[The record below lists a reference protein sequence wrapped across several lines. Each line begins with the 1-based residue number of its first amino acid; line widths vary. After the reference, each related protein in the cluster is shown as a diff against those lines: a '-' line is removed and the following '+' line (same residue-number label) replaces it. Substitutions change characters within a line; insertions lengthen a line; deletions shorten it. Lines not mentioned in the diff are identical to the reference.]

1 MLTRKILAHAI
12 ACIISTAAACANSAE
27 QSSAKTAET
36 PRPWMKSSLTA
47 DQRADLILKEMT
59 QDEKLK
65 LVFGHFGTD
74 MPWKNFKK
82 HPAALPHSAGYVE
95 GVPRLGI
102 PAQFETDAGLGV
114 AAQGTG
120 PNAREGTSL
129 PAGIATAATWNLD
142 LAYKGGA
149 MIGAEARATGFNVM
163 LAGGVNL
170 LREPRNGRNF
180 EYAGEDPLL
189 AGTMVAAQIN
199 GIQSNHIISTLKH
212 FAINNQ
218 ETGRFTLD
226 AKIEDASARMSDLL
240 AMQFAIEKSDPGSIM
255 CAYNRVNGY
264 YACENDYLLN
274 QVLKTDWAYRGYV
287 MSDWGATHSTV
298 AAANNG
304 LDQESGWEFDVT
316 PYFSGALKEA
326 VSNGFVP
333 QARLD
338 NMLKRILRSMFDKG
352 LFDYPVAA
360 KGKIDYAAHA
370 LVSQRDA
377 EEGIVLLK
385 NDKNLLPLNSSL
397 KKIAIIGSHA
407 DVGVLAGGGSSLVYP
422 IGGSAVKGIEPLIW
436 PGPVVFHPSSPMKAI
451 QRHAP
456 QAQVSFN
463 AGTDLKAAAKLA
475 AEADVVIVFATQ
487 WVGEALDA
495 RTLSL
500 PSNQDALI
508 SAMAAAN
515 PKIVVVLET
524 GGPVTMPWINQVG
537 SVMEAWY
544 PGTGGGEAIASVL
557 FGAVNPSGR
566 LPASFPVSESQL
578 PRPILDG
585 DPATPD
591 ARFEV
596 KYHEGAAVGYKW
608 FDLKGYK
615 PLFPFGHG
623 LSYTQFA
630 YSGLTGKTVNGNL
643 QVSFTVTNTG
653 KVKGKDVPQVYV
665 SPSQNNWEAPKRLGG
680 WDKVELMPGESKS
693 VSLSVDPR
701 LLGMYDSATKT
712 WRIAAAG
719 YKVTVAHNA
728 GDLAP
733 SSVTV
738 NLAARTLN
746 VLGKDL
752 K

>member
-1 MLTRKILAHAI
+1 MFTPKILVLAI
-12 ACIISTAAACANSAE
+12 ACFLSAT
-27 QSSAKTAET
+27 STAET
-36 PRPWMKSSLTA
+36 LRPWMNVSLTA
-47 DQRADLILKEMT
+47 DQRADLVLKEMT

-82 HPAALPHSAGYVE
+82 HPVAIPHSAGYVE

-120 PNAREGTSL
+120 PTAREGTSL
-129 PAGIATAATWNLD
+129 PSGLATAATWNLE

-149 MIGAEARATGFNVM
+149 MIGAEARSNGFNVM
-163 LAGGVNL
+163 LAGGINL

-189 AGTMVAAQIN
+189 AGTIVAAQIN
-199 GIQSNHIISTLKH
+199 GIQSNHVISTLKH
-212 FAINNQ
+212 FAFNNQ

-226 AKIEDASARMSDLL
+226 AKINDTSARMSDLL
-240 AMQFAIEKSDPGSIM
+240 AMQIALEKSDPGSIM
-255 CAYNRVNGY
+255 CAYNRVNGF

-304 LDQESGWEFDVT
+304 LDQESGWEFDVV

-326 VSNGFVP
+326 VNNGFV
-333 QARLD
+333 AHSRLD
-338 NMLKRILRSMFDKG
+338 NMLKRILRTMFDKG
-352 LFDYPVAA
+352 LFEHPVSVT
-360 KGKIDYAAHA
+360 KIDYATHA

-385 NDKNLLPLNSSL
+385 NSQNLLPLNANL

-436 PGPVVFHPSSPMKAI
+436 PGPVVFHPSSPLKAI
-451 QRHAP
+451 ARYAP
-456 QAQVSFN
+456 QAQVSFD

-475 AEADVVIVFATQ
+475 AQADVVIVFAAQ
-487 WVGEALDA
+487 WIGEANDA
-495 RTLSL
+495 VTLAL
-500 PSNQDALI
+500 PANQDALI
-508 SAMAAAN
+508 NAMVAAN
-515 PKIVVVLET
+515 PKTVVVLET

-537 SVMEAWY
+537 AVLEAWY
-544 PGTGGGEAIASVL
+544 PGTSGGEAIASVL
-557 FGAVNPSGR
+557 FGVVNPSGH
-566 LPASFPVSESQL
+566 LPTTFPISESQL

-585 DPATPD
+585 NPATPD
-591 ARFEV
+591 VRFDV
-596 KYHEGAAVGYKW
+596 NYHEGATVGYKW
-608 FDLKGYK
+608 FDAKGLK

-623 LSYTQFA
+623 LSYTTFT
-630 YSGLTGKTVNGNL
+630 YSDLSSKIINGNL
-643 QVSFTVTNTG
+643 QVSFKVTNAG

-665 SPSQNNWEAPKRLGG
+665 TPSLNNWEAPKRLGG
-680 WDKVELMPGESKS
+680 FDKVELLPGESKS

-712 WRIAAAG
+712 WKISAAA
-719 YKVTVAHNA
+719 YKVSVAHSA
-728 GDLAP
+728 GDIAP
-733 SSVTV
+733 SSITI

-746 VLGKDL
+746 VTGKDI